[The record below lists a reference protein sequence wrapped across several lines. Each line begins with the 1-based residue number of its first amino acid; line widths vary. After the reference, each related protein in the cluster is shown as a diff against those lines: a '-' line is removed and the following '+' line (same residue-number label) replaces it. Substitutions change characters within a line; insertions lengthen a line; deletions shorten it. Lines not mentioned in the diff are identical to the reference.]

1 LWVLTPFFT
10 VSDASEDDND
20 IVVSASSTPIDR
32 SASSIDFVST
42 ATTTT
47 ATPSD
52 LRSLSSSGVILSPSQ
67 VARPSHLPAKSSAE
81 ERKHAAEVAKL
92 VQALAQKRE
101 RAPV

>member
-1 LWVLTPFFT
+1 VLTPFFT

-20 IVVSASSTPIDR
+20 IIVSASSTPIDR

-42 ATTTT
+42 STTAT